1 MRGVDDVRK
10 GLQVRISTVLPP
22 LSVVCQPYTTRAQVW
37 VDSLADHL
45 RYSEANLEK
54 QVDMFETS
62 SNTGAWAFC
71 FMHVLHPC
79 LVLSMTEVSS
89 PSRQQLTTPA
99 EPCGC
104 CFP

>member
-1 MRGVDDVRK
+1 M
-10 GLQVRISTVLPP
+10 QVRISTVLPP
-22 LSVVCQPYTTRAQVW
+22 LSFVYQLYTDARAQIW

-89 PSRQQLTTPA
+89 PSRQQLTTPLN
-99 EPCGC
+99 PVVVVFLDC
-104 CFP
+104 